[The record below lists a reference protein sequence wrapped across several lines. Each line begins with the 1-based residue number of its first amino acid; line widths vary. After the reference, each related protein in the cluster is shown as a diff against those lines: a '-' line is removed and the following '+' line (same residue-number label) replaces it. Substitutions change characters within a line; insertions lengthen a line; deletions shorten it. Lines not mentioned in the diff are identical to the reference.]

1 MSEQETTRH
10 NYLKALNTLKLEY
23 RKVLLEVCSE
33 EEIKYFCDCILKTF
47 ENKIDIKETKESGFR
62 ICKLS
67 CFFQMTK

>member
-10 NYLKALNTLKLEY
+10 NCLKALNTLKPEY
-23 RKVLLEVCSE
+23 RKILLKVCNE
-33 EEIKYFCDCILKTF
+33 EEIKYFCDCILKIF